1 MKLPTKDFWF
11 KPKSDEHG
19 LDARAQ
25 NIIRNTLD
33 KIATI
38 LINNRNS

>member
-1 MKLPTKDFWF
+1 MKLPTKDLSS
-11 KPKSDEHG
+11 KPKWDEHG

-33 KIATI
+33 KIAAI
-38 LINNRNS
+38 LFNYKNS

>member
-1 MKLPTKDFWF
+1 MKLPTKDFSS

-33 KIATI
+33 KIAAI
-38 LINNRNS
+38 LFNYKN